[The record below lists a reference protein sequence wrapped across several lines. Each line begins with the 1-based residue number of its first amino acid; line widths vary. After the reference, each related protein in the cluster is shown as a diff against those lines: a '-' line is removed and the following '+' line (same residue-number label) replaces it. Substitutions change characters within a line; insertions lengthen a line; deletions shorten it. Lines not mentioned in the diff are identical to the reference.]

1 LGSKGYG
8 GNIKIVGPRGERSW
22 LAVLALLALL
32 AGACGSGAEGSGGSE
47 GQEAASPAAQ
57 PEARTAPAT
66 GQPDSP
72 TQAAP
77 SCYEGET
84 AAFVVAYGAGGGY
97 DQIARLLAPYLE
109 DELGA
114 TVVVENRPGAG
125 GLLAANNL
133 FAAEP
138 DGLEFGFFSGQGIA
152 GSVLGGAEGV
162 NFELPEFSSVARVA
176 ADPRVLIVGAQ
187 TPYQTIEDV
196 QAAEGL
202 LFASAGPGGSD
213 HIDATVLFPL
223 LDIDGRII
231 TGYEGGAET
240 ELAVTS
246 GDAQLASG
254 TVATAMTPIEAGDH
268 RAVLIIGDD
277 RVEEL
282 PDVPAMLELDL
293 DEDQRAL
300 AEAHIQLQDMGR
312 LVWAP
317 PGVPA
322 DCLAQLRGAFEAALG
337 NPELLAEIEGAGLA
351 VDHLSGEELRAVT
364 ESVLAAPPEYVSLLQ
379 QAFRA
384 Q

>member
-1 LGSKGYG
+1 MGFMGTRRPSSYL
-8 GNIKIVGPRGERSW
+8 V
-22 LAVLALLALL
+22 VLVMSTLLMA
-32 AGACGSGAEGSGGSE
+32 ACGSGPEV
-47 GQEAASPAAQ
+47 QEAASPAAE
-57 PEARTAPAT
+57 PDADVEPAT
-66 GQPDSP
+66 PGQPSP
-72 TQAAP
+72 STQAAS

-84 AAFVVAYGAGGGY
+84 ATFVVAYGAGGGY
-97 DQIARLLAPYLE
+97 DQIARILAPYLE

-133 FAAEP
+133 FTAEP
-138 DGLEFGFFSGQGIA
+138 DGLTFGFFSGQGIA

-176 ADPRVLIVGAQ
+176 ADPRVLVVGAQ

-223 LDIDGRII
+223 LDINGRII

-268 RAVLIIGDD
+268 RAVLIIGDE
-277 RVEEL
+277 RVDDL
-282 PDVPAMLELDL
+282 PDVPALLELDL
-293 DEDQRAL
+293 SEEQRAL

-322 DCLAQLRGAFEAALG
+322 DCLGQLRDAFEAALG
-337 NPELLAEIEGAGLA
+337 NPELLADIEAAGLA
-351 VDHLSGEELRAVT
+351 VDHLDGEELQAVT
-364 ESVLAAPPEYVSLLQ
+364 ESVLAAPTEYVNLLQ
-379 QAFRA
+379 QAF
-384 Q
+384 QVQ